1 MPGPIEIIA
10 YTGAAGAC
18 IPLGALLATVER
30 IHPGWLER
38 EFRHFVI
45 AFGGGVLLA
54 AVTFVL
60 LPDGARSVG
69 DPGRVVASFVAG
81 GVAFFA
87 LERALGLHKH
97 ESPQFL
103 AMLLDYV
110 PESLALGGVFASG
123 GASAILLAALIGLQ
137 NLPEGFNA
145 YRELKSVSGARRGR
159 ILLAMALLVP
169 IGPVLGICGWL
180 FLSTRPEVL
189 GAVMLFS
196 AGGILYLIFQDI
208 APKARMRKHW
218 FPSLG
223 AVIGVAVGLL
233 GRIVTDGGF

>member
-1 MPGPIEIIA
+1 MPGPFEIVA

-18 IPLGALLATVER
+18 IPLGALFACFER
-30 IHPGWLER
+30 INPRWLER

-54 AVTFVL
+54 AVMFVL
-60 LPDGARSVG
+60 LPDGARLVG
-69 DPGRVVASFVAG
+69 EVKWIVGSFVAG

-87 LERALGLHKH
+87 LERALGLRKR

-103 AMLLDYV
+103 AMLLDFI
-110 PESLALGGVFASG
+110 PESLALGGVIAAG
-123 GASAILLAALIGLQ
+123 GNSAMLLAVLIGLQ

-145 YRELKSVSGARRGR
+145 YRELKSVAGARKGR
-159 ILLAMALLVP
+159 ILFAMALLVP
-169 IGPVLGICGWL
+169 IGPAFGLGGWL
-180 FLSTRPEVL
+180 MLSDRPAIL
-189 GAVMLFS
+189 GFVMLFC

-208 APKARMRKHW
+208 APQARMRKHW

-223 AVIGVAVGLL
+223 AVLGVAVGLL
-233 GRIVTDGGF
+233 GRLLAGEGF